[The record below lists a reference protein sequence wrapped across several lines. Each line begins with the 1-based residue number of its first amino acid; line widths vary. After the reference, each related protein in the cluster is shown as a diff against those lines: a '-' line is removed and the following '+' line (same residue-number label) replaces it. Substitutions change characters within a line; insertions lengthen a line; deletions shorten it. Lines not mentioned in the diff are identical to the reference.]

1 MRVKGRMIVLL
12 LAVAVLFTGL
22 PAAKGT
28 DDTVFFY
35 EGERRYAADV
45 QPAVIR
51 ADFYRSLSAASKA
64 VYDSLVENAVP
75 LRDGKHEITFLFPES
90 VRHEELSV
98 TMYQDAMNAFNRD
111 HSEVFWLD
119 MATMKLTVTE
129 TETGRLQGTIT
140 PVDGTYYTSAYTS
153 AADVERDIALME
165 ARIDEIASA
174 AAQYDAIYERLLYVH
189 DWLVLKNACN
199 ADGISSHMRA
209 FEAVSALEGNLTG
222 DSRPVCEGYA
232 RAFKLL
238 CDELGVPCMLITGEG
253 VSGEL
258 RESHM
263 WNAVLLDGAWY
274 AVDVTWDDPLYLE
287 ARGEPRYTYFL
298 IGSDTLCDEGRA
310 FSENHLEQKK
320 LSTHAS
326 DIAYPALSKTAY
338 VPQDA
343 ASRGEGSMARFMSA
357 ASYQE
362 GLFEDVESGAWYEE
376 GVASAYALGLMKG
389 TGDGKFGVTG
399 NVTIAEALTM
409 AARIHAAYYESREEF
424 QSVGDWY
431 EVYVEYAFANDII
444 RRRFPDYTAPATRAV
459 FASIF
464 AAVLPEEELPAVN
477 DIAAG
482 SVSDLPAGA
491 PYADAAYL
499 FYRAGVLIGDESGAF
514 QPEAHITRAEV
525 ALIVTCVVEAGK
537 RVQI

>member
-1 MRVKGRMIVLL
+1 MRVRGRMIVLL
-12 LAVAVLFTGL
+12 LAAAVLVTGF
-22 PAAKGT
+22 PTAKRT
-28 DDTVFFY
+28 DGTVFVY
-35 EGERRYAADV
+35 GEERRYAADA
-45 QPAVIR
+45 QAAVVR
-51 ADFYRSLSAASKA
+51 ADFYSSLSAASKA

-90 VRHEELSV
+90 VRHEDVSV

-111 HSEVFWLD
+111 HSEIFWLD
-119 MATMKLTVTE
+119 MATMKLTVAE
-129 TETGRLQGTIT
+129 SEGRLQGTIT
-140 PVDGTYYTSAYTS
+140 PVNGTYYTSAYTS
-153 AADVERDIALME
+153 VADVERDIALME
-165 ARIDEIASA
+165 ARIDEIAAS
-174 AAQYDAIYERLLYVH
+174 AAQYDTMYERLLYVH

-199 ADGISSHMRA
+199 ADGIGSHMRA

-253 VSGEL
+253 VSGEV

-263 WNAVLLDGAWY
+263 WNAVLLDDAWY

-287 ARGEPRYTYFL
+287 ALGEPRYTYFL
-298 IGSDTLCDEGRA
+298 IGGDTLCDEGRT
-310 FSENHLEQKK
+310 FSENHLEQNK

-326 DIAYPALSKTAY
+326 GVAYPALSKTAY

-343 ASRGEGSMARFMSA
+343 ASRGEGSMDRFTAA

-362 GLFEDVESGAWYEE
+362 GLFSDVERGAWYEE
-376 GVASAYALGLMKG
+376 GVASAYVLGLMKG

-409 AARIHAAYYESREEF
+409 AARIHAAYYGSREEF
-424 QSVGDWY
+424 QPVGDWY
-431 EVYVEYAFANDII
+431 EVYVEYAFANGII
-444 RRRFPDYTAPATRAV
+444 RRRFTDYTAPATRVA

-464 AAVLPEEELPAVN
+464 AAVLPEKELPAIN
-477 DIAAG
+477 DIADG
-482 SVSDLPAGA
+482 SVSDLPSGA
-491 PYADAAYL
+491 AYADAAYL
-499 FYRAGVLIGDESGAF
+499 LYRAGVLIGNESGAF

-525 ALIVTCVVEAGK
+525 ALIVTRVVEAGK
-537 RVQI
+537 RVQL